1 LREVAFYGEE
11 IIEEVKNANDIIDVI
26 GSYVNLK
33 KSGRNFTGLC
43 PFHREKTPSFIASPD
58 KQIFHC
64 FGCGVGGSVISF
76 ISKVENLNFKESIEF
91 LAERASII
99 LPSRNSSQEESRKQ
113 FLRGRVFEI
122 NQLAAQIYHKN
133 LYNSNSKIAQEY
145 IKKRKLDNNT
155 LKSFLIGYALNFDE
169 LYKFL
174 VSKGFTQ
181 EEILASRLVNK
192 NDNNK
197 FIDSFRK
204 RVMFPICDVR
214 GKVIAFGGRV
224 LNDSKPK
231 YINSPDTIAYN
242 KGRNLFGLN
251 IAKEGNPKRIIVVEG
266 YMDAISL
273 HQRGIKNVVA
283 SLGTALTESQ
293 GRLLRK
299 YAEEIV
305 ISYDSDAAGQAATL
319 RGLDILNS
327 LGCNV
332 KVLQME
338 GAKDPD
344 EYVIKYGNARFLK
357 LVDNSISL
365 VEFKVKVLK
374 KEHNL
379 EIDSEKIK
387 FLTKIAGILAKV
399 DNEIEKEIY
408 IDNITKEYNIAK
420 ETLYAQI
427 NKMKYSNGVS
437 EKILEKPKVVV
448 KQINKQDEN
457 NDKRTKLEKLVLYLL
472 IEYSEATMQRIQDKI
487 LESDFEI
494 QIHRDIF
501 KKVYEILK
509 SSNNK
514 ALNIIDLFEEE
525 SYINYISGIL
535 SEDYK
540 ITDINK
546 VLSDIENTFI
556 KEKLTKR
563 KNELI
568 IKLDNKDLSKEERQK
583 IEEEYKNIIIKLK
596 K

>member
-1 LREVAFYGEE
+1 LRKVAFYGEE

>member
-1 LREVAFYGEE
+1 MAFYGEE

-64 FGCGVGGSVISF
+64 FGCGIGGSVISF
-76 ISKVENLNFKESIEF
+76 ISKIENLNFKESIEF

-99 LPSRNSSQEESRKQ
+99 LPSSNSSQEESKKQ
-113 FLRGRVFEI
+113 FLKSRVFEI
-122 NQLAAQIYHKN
+122 NQLTAQIYHKN
-133 LYNSNSKIAQEY
+133 LYNPNSKSAQEY

-174 VSKGFTQ
+174 VSHGFTE

-224 LNDSKPK
+224 LDDSKPK

-357 LVDNSISL
+357 LVENAISL

-374 KEHNL
+374 KEYNL
-379 EIDSEKIK
+379 EIDSEKIE
-387 FLTKIAGILAKV
+387 FLTKISGILAKV
-399 DNEIEKEIY
+399 DNEIEKEVY

-420 ETLYAQI
+420 ETIYAQI
-427 NKMKYSNGVS
+427 NKIKYSKNTNA
-437 EKILEKPKVVV
+437 KILEKSKVVV

-457 NDKRTKLEKLVLYLL
+457 NDKRFKLEKLMLYLL
-472 IEYSEATMQRIQDKI
+472 IEYSEATMQRIEGKI

-501 KKVYEILK
+501 KKIYEILK
-509 SSNNK
+509 NSNNK

-546 VLSDIENTFI
+546 ALLDIENTFI

-568 IKLDNKDLSKEERQK
+568 IKLDDKELSKEERQK
-583 IEEEYKNIIIKLK
+583 IEEEYKDIIIKLK